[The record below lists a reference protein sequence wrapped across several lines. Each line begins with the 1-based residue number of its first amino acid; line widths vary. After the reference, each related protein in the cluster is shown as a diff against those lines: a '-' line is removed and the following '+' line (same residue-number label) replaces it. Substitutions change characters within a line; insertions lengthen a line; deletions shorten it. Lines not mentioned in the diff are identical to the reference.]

1 MDPRLTPANEI
12 VACSSLNG
20 QIQHTNFVEGK
31 NYQVSVP
38 FVDLLKEPGGKR
50 NRQLIYGSKV
60 KCFHEDEKWAFIQNS
75 YDNYVGYIPRNT
87 INLETETSHVVSVT
101 IAHVFS
107 EPNIKS
113 YNREMLPLGAKVL
126 GNRIENGFLETE
138 LGWISNLH
146 LKLKT
151 ELPKDPVGVA
161 KLFLNTPYLWGGNTC
176 LGIDC
181 SGLIQISMLLCG
193 LNCPGDSD
201 QQLNSI
207 GQSIDIG
214 SPQKKGDI
222 LFWKGH
228 VAWILNEAQIL
239 HANAYHMTTVIE
251 KTSDVIERIKSL
263 EGNNIVA
270 HKRLRGELYE

>member
-1 MDPRLTPANEI
+1 MDPRLTPANEV

-126 GNRIENGFLETE
+126 GKRIEDGILDTD

-151 ELPKDPVGVA
+151 ELPKDPVGIA

-214 SPQKKGDI
+214 SPQKNGDI

-228 VAWILNEAQIL
+228 VAWVLNEAQIL

-251 KTSDVIERIKSL
+251 KTSDAIKRIKSQ

-270 HKRLRGELYE
+270 HKRLIGELYE

>member
-1 MDPRLTPANEI
+1 MDPRLTPANEV

-101 IAHVFS
+101 LAHVFS

-201 QQLNSI
+201 HQLNSI

-214 SPQKKGDI
+214 SPQKNGDI

-228 VAWILNEAQIL
+228 VAWVLNEAEIL
-239 HANAYHMTTVIE
+239 HANAYHMATVIE
-251 KTSDVIERIKSL
+251 KTSDAIERIKSQ
-263 EGNNIVA
+263 EGNNIIA
-270 HKRLRGELYE
+270 HKRFIGELYE

>member
-1 MDPRLTPANEI
+1 MDPRLTPANEV

-60 KCFHEDEKWAFIQNS
+60 KCFHKDKKWAFIQNS

-101 IAHVFS
+101 LAHVFS

-126 GNRIENGFLETE
+126 GNRIENGFLKTE
-138 LGWISNLH
+138 LGWISNLQ

-193 LNCPGDSD
+193 LNCPGDSYH
-201 QQLNSI
+201 QLNSI

-214 SPQKKGDI
+214 SPQKNGDI

-228 VAWILNEAQIL
+228 VAWVLNEAHIL

-251 KTSDVIERIKSL
+251 KTSDVIERIKSQ

-270 HKRLRGELYE
+270 HKRLIGELYE

>member
-1 MDPRLTPANEI
+1 MDPRLTPANEV

-126 GNRIENGFLETE
+126 GKRIENGFLETE

-151 ELPKDPVGVA
+151 ELPKDPVGIA

-214 SPQKKGDI
+214 SPQKNGDI

-228 VAWILNEAQIL
+228 VAWVLNEAQIL
-239 HANAYHMTTVIE
+239 HANAYHMATVIE
-251 KTSDVIERIKSL
+251 KTNDAIERIKSQ
-263 EGNNIVA
+263 EGNKIIA
-270 HKRLRGELYE
+270 HKRFIGELYE

>member
-1 MDPRLTPANEI
+1 MDPRLTPANEV

-126 GNRIENGFLETE
+126 GKRIENGFLETE

-151 ELPKDPVGVA
+151 ELPKDPVGIA

-201 QQLNSI
+201 HQLNSI

-214 SPQKKGDI
+214 SPQKNGDI

-228 VAWILNEAQIL
+228 VAWVLNEAQIL
-239 HANAYHMTTVIE
+239 HANAYHMATVIE
-251 KTSDVIERIKSL
+251 KTSDAIERIKSQ
-263 EGNNIVA
+263 EGNNIIA
-270 HKRLRGELYE
+270 HKRFIGELYE

>member
-101 IAHVFS
+101 LAHVFS

-201 QQLNSI
+201 HQLNSI
-207 GQSIDIG
+207 GQSVDIG
-214 SPQKKGDI
+214 SPQKNGDI

-228 VAWILNEAQIL
+228 VAWVLNEAQIL
-239 HANAYHMTTVIE
+239 HANAYHMATVIE
-251 KTSDVIERIKSL
+251 KTSDAIERIKSQ
-263 EGNNIVA
+263 EGNNIIA
-270 HKRLRGELYE
+270 HKRFIGELYE

>member
-1 MDPRLTPANEI
+1 MDPRLTPANEV

-151 ELPKDPVGVA
+151 ELPKYPVGIA

-201 QQLNSI
+201 HQLNSI

-214 SPQKKGDI
+214 SPQKNGDI

-228 VAWILNEAQIL
+228 VAWVLNEAEIL
-239 HANAYHMTTVIE
+239 HANAYHMATVIE
-251 KTSDVIERIKSL
+251 KTNDAIERIKSE
-263 EGNNIVA
+263 EGNNIIA
-270 HKRLRGELYE
+270 HKRFTGELYE

>member
-1 MDPRLTPANEI
+1 MDPRLTPANEV

-214 SPQKKGDI
+214 SPQKNGDI

-228 VAWILNEAQIL
+228 VAWVLNEAQIL
-239 HANAYHMTTVIE
+239 HANAYHMATVIE
-251 KTSDVIERIKSL
+251 KTSDAIERIKSQ
-263 EGNNIVA
+263 EGNNIIA
-270 HKRLRGELYE
+270 HKRFIGELYE

>member
-1 MDPRLTPANEI
+1 MDPRLTPANKI
-12 VACSSLNG
+12 VACSSLEG

-87 INLETETSHVVSVT
+87 INLETETSHVVSVPL
-101 IAHVFS
+101 AHVFS

-126 GNRIENGFLETE
+126 GKRIENGFLETE

-201 QQLNSI
+201 QQLNSL
-207 GQSIDIG
+207 GQIIDIG
-214 SPQKKGDI
+214 SPQKNGDI

-228 VAWILNEAQIL
+228 VAWVLNEAEIL
-239 HANAYHMTTVIE
+239 HANAYHMATVIE
-251 KTSDVIERIKSL
+251 KTGDAIERIKSR
-263 EGNNIVA
+263 EGNNIIA
-270 HKRLRGELYE
+270 HKRFIGELYE